1 MQRTFLRLKEAKYYS
16 GATLPRLVAATVT
29 VEISAARD
37 APGNFKFLF
46 DHHDHAITLN
56 AASGIYDGAY

>member
-29 VEISAARD
+29 VEISAARR
-37 APGNFKFLF
+37 ANFKFLF